1 MGAGVGSGSLSFVK
15 TLHLPVNPTGIGK
28 KEQAVN
34 LGPEETLQA
43 VFLILNQFPLPPGPE
58 FLARIF

>member
-1 MGAGVGSGSLSFVK
+1 MGSGSLSFVK

-43 VFLILNQFPLPPGPE
+43 VFLILNQFPLPPRPE